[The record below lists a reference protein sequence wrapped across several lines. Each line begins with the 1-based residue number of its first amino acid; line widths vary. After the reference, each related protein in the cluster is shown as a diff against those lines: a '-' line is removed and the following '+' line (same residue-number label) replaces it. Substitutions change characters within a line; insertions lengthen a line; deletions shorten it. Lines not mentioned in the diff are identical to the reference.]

1 MNTQTLPLHT
11 RQRQPFDLLKG
22 VKAVRRAGSAQS
34 WTVQVGD
41 PQCGPVAG
49 RVCALRNTREAIRI
63 AHKSLRQKAS
73 KKGRQLQPQTLEFA
87 KYVIVFTTFS
97 EAEFSAAQ
105 VLDWYRMRWQ
115 VELVF
120 ALQIARAARASA
132 QARRRQRQG
141 LAR

>member
-1 MNTQTLPLHT
+1 
-11 RQRQPFDLLKG
+11 
-22 VKAVRRAGSAQS
+22 S